1 MLQASEL
8 RSSVTFYMDIFIAG
22 VNHTFENISLVLQ
35 TKRKYQVFSTTPS
48 KIYESLPAFPWS
60 NQTSAQIVP

>member
-22 VNHTFENISLVLQ
+22 VNHTFENTSVVLQ
-35 TKRKYQVFSTTPS
+35 TKRKDQVPS
-48 KIYESLPAFPWS
+48 NVLTKIYESLPAFP
-60 NQTSAQIVP
+60 